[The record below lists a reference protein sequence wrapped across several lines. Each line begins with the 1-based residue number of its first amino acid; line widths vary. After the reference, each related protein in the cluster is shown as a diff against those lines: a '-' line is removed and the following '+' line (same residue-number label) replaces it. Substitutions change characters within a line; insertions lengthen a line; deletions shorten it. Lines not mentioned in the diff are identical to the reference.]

1 MGIFKSFARFLSGAL
16 IVMITVMGGD
26 ALAQSRGKITV
37 WVGSWWEPQVALT
50 KQLWSKDHPDVVLD
64 IQPLPINGY
73 LDKFT
78 AAALGGSP
86 PDVIDLDT
94 TWVSTVAALGL
105 LQPLTDVAAKLT
117 VADISPAVWM
127 ASRFKGVQYAIP
139 NRSGPGIYYYNKTV
153 FDRAGV
159 PYPGNDWTYDD
170 FLRIVQEAD
179 YPGPAVWRRHSRRC
193 QRPVE
198 RDDDVRSD
206 SLDDGRRL
214 PDPRWERPGDQQ
226 SPGREGDRVL
236 GRPLSQVPRDA
247 RGNSELHDDARH
259 PAALRGEQGRSL
271 DRILKRLRFVLEEAG
286 PEMGHGPFA
295 EQGQP
300 GRRLDDGQCLSAR
313 PTRMAPRHFCCGCP
327 SPRRWRR

>member
-1 MGIFKSFARFLSGAL
+1 MGIFRSFARFLSGAL
-16 IVMITVMGGD
+16 IAMITVMGGA
-26 ALAQSRGKITV
+26 ALAQSRGKVTV

-139 NRSGPGIYYYNKTV
+139 NRSGPGVYYYNKTV
-153 FDRAGV
+153 FDQAGV
-159 PYPGNDWTYDD
+159 PYPSNDWTYDD
-170 FLRIVQEAD
+170 FLQNRAEAD
-179 YPGPAVWRRHSRRC
+179 YPGPAVRRRHSRRC

-214 PDPRWERPGDQQ
+214 PDPRRERPGDQQ
-226 SPGREGDRVL
+226 SR
-236 GRPLSQVPRDA
+236 RPSRRSRSGPTSISSTSVDA
-247 RGNSELHDDARH
+247 GGNSELHDDARH
-259 PAALRGEQGRSL
+259 PAALRGEQGRS
-271 DRILKRLRFVLEEAG
+271 A
-286 PEMGHGPFA
+286 
-295 EQGQP
+295 
-300 GRRLDDGQCLSAR
+300 
-313 PTRMAPRHFCCGCP
+313 
-327 SPRRWRR
+327 

>member
-1 MGIFKSFARFLSGAL
+1 MGIFRSFARFLSGAL
-16 IVMITVMGGD
+16 IAMITVMGGA
-26 ALAQSRGKITV
+26 ALAQSRGKVTV

-139 NRSGPGIYYYNKTV
+139 NRGATP
-153 FDRAGV
+153 
-159 PYPGNDWTYDD
+159 
-170 FLRIVQEAD
+170 
-179 YPGPAVWRRHSRRC
+179 
-193 QRPVE
+193 
-198 RDDDVRSD
+198 
-206 SLDDGRRL
+206 RL
-214 PDPRWERPGDQQ
+214 GA
-226 SPGREGDRVL
+226 S
-236 GRPLSQVPRDA
+236 
-247 RGNSELHDDARH
+247 
-259 PAALRGEQGRSL
+259 
-271 DRILKRLRFVLEEAG
+271 
-286 PEMGHGPFA
+286 
-295 EQGQP
+295 
-300 GRRLDDGQCLSAR
+300 
-313 PTRMAPRHFCCGCP
+313 
-327 SPRRWRR
+327 